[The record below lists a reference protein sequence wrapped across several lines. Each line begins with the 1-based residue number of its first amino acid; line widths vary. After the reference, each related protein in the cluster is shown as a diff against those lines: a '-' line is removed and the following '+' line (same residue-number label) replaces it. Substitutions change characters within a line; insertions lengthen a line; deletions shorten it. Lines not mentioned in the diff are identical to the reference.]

1 MDLRQTWFRWRRISS
16 LLLMA
21 ALVVPEVRCCCNQ
34 SWGPAG
40 LQRMAP
46 ETQNESPRQ
55 KCCCC
60 ALVVGSAVRD
70 YQLGKNVALEVQS
83 SSRPGCECQIW
94 IAAKPLPTKGQGLEH
109 SSALLP
115 TIHPTAFSPHLSIC
129 LSAAGVDSPHLPS
142 LSALEHCAY
151 FQTWR
156 S

>member
-1 MDLRQTWFRWRRISS
+1 MNLPQTWLWSRRISS

-21 ALVVPEVRCCCNQ
+21 MLVVPEVRCCCNQ

-40 LQRMAP
+40 LQGMAP
-46 ETQNESPRQ
+46 ETQDESPSQ

-60 ALVVGSAVRD
+60 ARLPGNELDENPVSG
-70 YQLGKNVALEVQS
+70 VQAQ
-83 SSRPGCECQIW
+83 SRPRCECQLLIVSQ
-94 IAAKPLPTKGQGLEH
+94 PLPQRSQDFEH
-109 SSALLP
+109 CSAWLP
-115 TIHPTAFSPHLSIC
+115 SIHLSPSSKQFAIC

-142 LSALEHCAY
+142 RSALEHCAY